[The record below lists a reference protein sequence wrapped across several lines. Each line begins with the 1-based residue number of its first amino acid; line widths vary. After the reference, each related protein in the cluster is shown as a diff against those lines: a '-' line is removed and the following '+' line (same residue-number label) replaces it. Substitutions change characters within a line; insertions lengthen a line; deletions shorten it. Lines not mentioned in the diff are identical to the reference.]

1 MPRVGSARPARALA
15 ALVAAL
21 GLAHVLG
28 CPPAVPVPV
37 PGMPDYQALG
47 FVPVPFGQVNVLG
60 GNLLLQRRD
69 LDFDTRLGNV
79 SLGATWNSADAA
91 WRYAFELSYDGAR
104 FVDASGARY
113 GVASVPNGQ
122 AIPGSVW
129 VRLDARTLKTKG
141 GLVHE
146 FDASGRLAAVRWS
159 SGPYPRLEY
168 RSALVAGAV
177 RVTELRQLARAGD
190 SVRLASFGYDAAG
203 RLTAVEDRAGR
214 RAELVWNAAGELVA
228 ARDALDVERGWPGF
242 RYEYAAGG
250 IAAVTNSED
259 VRAEYSY
266 VGTRLSAVRAVGE
279 GDPRLELVY
288 GSRPGTGFTTSLRDP
303 FGRVTRYT
311 WDASRRL
318 LERRNPLGERSAWT
332 WAGLRPASLTTPA
345 GVLTRWN
352 WSGDD
357 PAQELQASGN
367 AVSFA
372 WEPGG
377 ENRAAPTHRAL
388 RRASDSL
395 GALEENAYDAAGRLV
410 RTTNGAGESRGYAW
424 SADNLLAAATDPAGI
439 ETRYRD
445 YGDHGRPQRV
455 ERSSRS
461 ESLVYDSVGNL
472 RSGSGAAGL
481 PGAGDTGVVSR
492 SYDADRNLATLAVGD
507 LDFLVS
513 EETRTIRIER
523 RSDGQP
529 TRIERPYGAD
539 SEFVYDA
546 LGRLHERRDRSGGA
560 WRATRF
566 ELDLAGRATRTERP
580 NGMRTELAYDAAGRR
595 ASLVHLRAGVFQSG
609 AGFVYA
615 DGRLAA
621 IVDAAHGFAEERYAY
636 DAAGRVAAVSYP
648 DGETLELGYDRRSRV
663 VLERYLASG
672 GGEFRRLG
680 FDYDLANREVA
691 VRDGEQLLRGLAF
704 AAGRLAE
711 ERFGNGLVRS
721 YAYGDGDGLL
731 SAVSMRDA
739 AGAVVESSRL
749 RQEADAGV
757 PHAVWHGSTQ
767 TSGALAATTHEWFFL
782 APAGPDEP
790 GPRVGGFASDAA
802 GEAVLPLSYDALG
815 NLVQRG
821 FSTDADRRSFHYD
834 AERTRLLRVERASG
848 GVEHRYVYDEA
859 GFAVERDGEAI
870 AWDGGGRPRSVG
882 SRASLSWDALGR
894 LVSVSAEGASQR
906 RLFGGR
912 VRASAGGIPLGISL
926 GSVELD
932 LFGAHRYRHLDF
944 RGNVKLVSDAE
955 GRIVSHVRYG
965 PFGADRVHGAAD
977 PEAGFAQGR
986 DLGDLVLL
994 GARLH
999 DPEIGR
1005 FLAPDPIVQILN
1017 QYAYADGNPVW
1028 YWDPDGRSANT
1039 AVAFALGVGVVG
1051 TGAGVAVIA
1060 VAAIGTGIA
1069 APLALAAGLSVI
1081 VFSEAF
1087 MVGAVAPDSAIVG
1100 MLGKLG
1106 GGYSTI
1112 FVRQAPLLFGPL
1124 AAAFGGFAAGQ
1135 SFKQDFILADPTQK
1149 EKGCRCPGDPN
1160 GEWGQT
1166 KELELRV
1173 VIPDTGC
1180 SPASLTRVPLPR
1192 ARRWI
1197 GVLLVLQGILFSA
1210 WLLTRRTRERG
1221 LRA

>member
-1 MPRVGSARPARALA
+1 MFRVGFARPASALA
-15 ALVAAL
+15 ALAAAF
-21 GLAHVLG
+21 GLAQVLG
-28 CPPAVPVPV
+28 CPPAVPAPV
-37 PGMPDYQALG
+37 AGMPDYQAPG

-60 GNLLLQRRD
+60 GNLLVQRRD

-79 SLGATWNSADAA
+79 SLGATWNSADAS

-113 GVASVPNGQ
+113 DAAAVANGQ

-129 VRLDARTLKTKG
+129 VRVDARTLKTKG

-159 SGPYPRLEY
+159 SATYPRLEY
-168 RSALVAGAV
+168 RTAVVAGAV

-190 SVRLASFGYDAAG
+190 SLRLASFGYDAAG
-203 RLTAVEDRAGR
+203 RLTRVEDRTGR
-214 RAELVWNAAGELVA
+214 RAELVWNAAGQLAA
-228 ARDALDVERGWPGF
+228 ARDALDLERGWPGF
-242 RYEYAAGG
+242 RYEYAAGAL
-250 IAAVTNSED
+250 AAVTSSEG
-259 VRAEYSY
+259 VRAEYAYLGS
-266 VGTRLSAVRAVGE
+266 RLRAVRAVGE
-279 GDPRLELVY
+279 GDPRVELVY
-288 GSRPGTGFTTSLRDP
+288 GSRPGSGFTTSLRDP
-303 FGRVTRYT
+303 FGHVTRYT
-311 WDASRRL
+311 WDGSRRL
-318 LERRNPLGERSAWT
+318 LELRNPLGERSVWT

-345 GVLTRWN
+345 GVVTRWS

-357 PAQELQASGN
+357 PAQELQPSGN
-367 AVSFA
+367 AVAFT

-377 ENRAAPTHRAL
+377 ENRAAPRRRAL
-388 RRASDSL
+388 RRASDSV

-410 RTTNGAGESRGYAW
+410 RATNGAGESRGYGW
-424 SADNLLAAATDPAGI
+424 NADNLLGEATDPAGI

-455 ERSSRS
+455 ERGGRS
-461 ESLVYDSVGNL
+461 ETFLYDAVGNL
-472 RSGSGAAGL
+472 RSGSGSAAF

-492 SYDADRNLATLAVGD
+492 SYDADRNLVSLVVGD

-513 EETRTIRIER
+513 EETRTVRIER

-539 SEFVYDA
+539 SEFAYDA
-546 LGRLHERRDRSGGA
+546 LGRLRERRDRSAGV

-566 ELDLAGRATRTERP
+566 ELDLAGRATAAERP
-580 NGMRTELAYDAAGRR
+580 NGMRTELAYDPAGRR
-595 ASLVHLRAGVFQSG
+595 ASVVHLRAGVFQSG
-609 AGFVYA
+609 AGFAYV

-636 DAAGRVAAVSYP
+636 DAAGRVLRVSYP
-648 DGETLELGYDRRSRV
+648 DGEALELGYDRRSRV
-663 VLERYLASG
+663 ILERYLASG
-672 GGEFRRLG
+672 GGEFRRLA
-680 FDYDLANREVA
+680 FDHDLANREVA
-691 VRDGEQLLRGLAF
+691 VRDGEDGLRSLSF
-704 AAGRLAE
+704 AEGRLAA

-721 YAYGDGDGLL
+721 YAYGEADGLL
-731 SAVSMRDA
+731 AAVSMRGP
-739 AGAVVESSRL
+739 AGEELESTRL
-749 RQEADAGV
+749 RRETDAGV
-757 PHAVWHGSTQ
+757 PHVVWHASTQ
-767 TSGALAATTHEWFFL
+767 SFGALAATTHEWFFL
-782 APAGPDEP
+782 APGGADGP
-790 GPRVGGFASDAA
+790 GMRAGGFASDAA
-802 GEAVLPLSYDALG
+802 GEGVEPVSYDALG
-815 NLVQRG
+815 NLLQSG

-834 AERTRLLRVERASG
+834 AERTRLLRVEGASG
-848 GVEHRYVYDEA
+848 GVVHRYAYDEA
-859 GFAVERDGEAI
+859 GFVVERDGEPI
-870 AWDGGGRPRSVG
+870 VWDGGGRPRSVG
-882 SRASLSWDALGR
+882 SRASLAWDALGR
-894 LVSVSAEGASQR
+894 LVSVSVDGAFQR

-926 GSVELD
+926 GNVELD

-955 GRIVSHVRYG
+955 GRIVSHVRYAL
-965 PFGADRVHGAAD
+965 FGADRVHGAAD

-986 DLGDLVLL
+986 GLGDLVLL

-1005 FLAPDPIVQILN
+1005 FLAPDPVVQILN

-1069 APLALAAGLSVI
+1069 APLALAAGVSVI

-1087 MVGAVAPDSAIVG
+1087 MVGAVAPSSDIVG
-1100 MLGKLG
+1100 TLGRLG
-1106 GGYSTI
+1106 GGYSAI
-1112 FVRQAPLLFGPL
+1112 FVRQAPLLFGPI

-1135 SFKQDFILADPTQK
+1135 SFRQEFILTDPTQE
-1149 EKGCRCPGDPN
+1149 EKGCGCPADPN
-1160 GEWGQT
+1160 GGPGQS
-1166 KELELRV
+1166 KELELRLAV
-1173 VIPDTGC
+1173 PDPGC
-1180 SPASLTRVPLPR
+1180 SPASLTRVPVPR

-1197 GVLLVLQGILFSA
+1197 GALLVLQGILFGA
-1210 WLLTRRTRERG
+1210 WLLTRRTRDG
-1221 LRA
+1221 GFRA